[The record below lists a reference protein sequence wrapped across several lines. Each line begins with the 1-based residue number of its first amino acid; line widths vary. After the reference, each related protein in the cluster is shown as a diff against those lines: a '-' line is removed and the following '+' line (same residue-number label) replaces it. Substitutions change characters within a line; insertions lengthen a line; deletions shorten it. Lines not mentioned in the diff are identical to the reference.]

1 MTEKNRRRACPGR
14 GMQAR
19 ERGMEITPDHEPF
32 AARVERLRRLLADL
46 IARRLAEEQRQLT
59 AKNGRD

>member
-1 MTEKNRRRACPGR
+1 
-14 GMQAR
+14 MQAR